1 MTERQRKVNQ
11 NPSKIIH
18 IINIRQIVRFL
29 NYIVEMKMYLCD
41 WQFSENTFIPIYK
54 ILETE
59 IIVYVVINIKGVTL
73 IKFQLWSF
81 HYKSQARIK

>member
-1 MTERQRKVNQ
+1 
-11 NPSKIIH
+11 
-18 IINIRQIVRFL
+18 
-29 NYIVEMKMYLCD
+29 MKMYLCD
-41 WQFSENTFIPIYK
+41 CQFSENTFIQIFK

-59 IIVYVVINIKGVTL
+59 IRVYVVINIKGVTL